1 MIRKPHIRRP
11 VAIVL
16 MLLGAAMIFL
26 ASETLAGA
34 LVFAFGVLVEAAGI
48 AFKDRE

>member
-11 VAIVL
+11 VTIVL
-16 MLLGAAMIFL
+16 MLAGAGLMFL

-34 LVFAFGVLVEAAGI
+34 LVFAFGLLIEAAGV
-48 AFKDRE
+48 AYKDTE